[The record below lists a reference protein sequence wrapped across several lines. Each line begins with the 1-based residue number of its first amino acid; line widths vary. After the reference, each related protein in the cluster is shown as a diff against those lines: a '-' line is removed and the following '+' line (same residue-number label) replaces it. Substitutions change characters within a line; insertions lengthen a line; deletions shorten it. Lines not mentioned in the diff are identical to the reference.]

1 MVAYDDLQAAN
12 DNSLSRDAAISLRLL
27 HWFMESR
34 EEALAVLMG
43 VHYRP
48 DPLRDELMRSIC
60 LFFAE
65 GHVRV
70 LAEYQEDLEPRW
82 TALQVEQALD
92 TLRTVHLVAVD
103 GAVSDGGADGAI
115 RPTMRLISFYN
126 DTMPK
131 VLDMAKLI
139 LRDGMQ
145 QSTSS
150 GN

>member
-65 GHVRV
+65 GHIRA
-70 LAEYQEDLEPRW
+70 LAEYQKDLEPRW
-82 TALQVEQALD
+82 TATEVEQALD
-92 TLRTVHLVAVD
+92 TLRAVHLVAVD
-103 GAVSDGGADGAI
+103 GAADGPDGVV

-131 VLDMAKLI
+131 VLDMAKRI
-139 LRDGMQ
+139 LREGMQ
-145 QSTSS
+145 QDSS
-150 GN
+150 NQR

>member
-1 MVAYDDLQAAN
+1 MVACDDLQAAN
-12 DNSLSRDAAISLRLL
+12 DNSLNRDAAISLRLL

-43 VHYRP
+43 AHYRP

-65 GHVRV
+65 GHVRA
-70 LAEYQEDLEPRW
+70 LAEYQKDLESRW
-82 TALQVEQALD
+82 TATEVEQALD
-92 TLRTVHLVAVD
+92 TLRTVHLVA
-103 GAVSDGGADGAI
+103 ADGAI

-131 VLDMAKLI
+131 VLDMAKRI
-139 LRDGMQ
+139 LRDGTQ
-145 QSTSS
+145 QDSPDR
-150 GN
+150 

>member
-12 DNSLSRDAAISLRLL
+12 DNSLNRDAAISLRLL

-34 EEALAVLMG
+34 EEALAALMG
-43 VHYRP
+43 AHYRP

-65 GHVRV
+65 GHIRA
-70 LAEYQEDLEPRW
+70 LTEYQKDLEPRW
-82 TALQVEQALD
+82 DAEVVAQALD
-92 TLRTVHLVAVD
+92 TLRAVHLVAVD
-103 GAVSDGGADGAI
+103 GAPDGGI

-126 DTMPK
+126 DTMPR
-131 VLDMAKLI
+131 VLDMAKRI

-145 QSTSS
+145 QDSL
-150 GN
+150 NQR

>member
-65 GHVRV
+65 GHVRA
-70 LAEYQEDLEPRW
+70 LAEYQKDLEPRW
-82 TALQVEQALD
+82 SAMEVEQALD
-92 TLRTVHLVAVD
+92 TLRTVHLVAVE
-103 GAVSDGGADGAI
+103 GAADAAGSAV

-131 VLDMAKLI
+131 VLDMAKRI

-145 QSTSS
+145 KDSS
-150 GN
+150 NGY

>member
-12 DNSLSRDAAISLRLL
+12 DNSLNRDAAISLRLL

-34 EEALAVLMG
+34 EEALAVLLG

-65 GHVRV
+65 GHIRA
-70 LAEYQEDLEPRW
+70 LAEYQKDLEPRW
-82 TALQVEQALD
+82 TATEVEQALN
-92 TLRTVHLVAVD
+92 TLRAVHLVAVD
-103 GAVSDGGADGAI
+103 GAVDGADGVI

-131 VLDMAKLI
+131 VLDLAKRI
-139 LRDGMQ
+139 LREGMQ
-145 QSTSS
+145 QDSS
-150 GN
+150 NRP

>member
-43 VHYRP
+43 AHYRP

-65 GHVRV
+65 GHVRA
-70 LAEYQEDLEPRW
+70 LAEYQKDLEPRW
-82 TALQVEQALD
+82 SADAVAQALD
-92 TLRTVHLVAVD
+92 TLRAVHLVAVD
-103 GAVSDGGADGAI
+103 GLPGDGADGGI
-115 RPTMRLISFYN
+115 RPTKRLISFYN
-126 DTMPK
+126 DTMPR
-131 VLDMAKLI
+131 VLDMAKRI
-139 LRDGMQ
+139 LRDGMEQ
-145 QSTSS
+145 DSP
-150 GN
+150 NRH

>member
-12 DNSLSRDAAISLRLL
+12 DNSLSREAAISLRLL

-34 EEALAVLMG
+34 EEALELLMG

-65 GHVRV
+65 GQVRA
-70 LAEYQEDLEPRW
+70 LAEYQKDLEPRW
-82 TALQVEQALD
+82 DADAVAQALD
-92 TLRTVHLVAVD
+92 TLRTVHLVAVAAAED
-103 GAVSDGGADGAI
+103 GTEGGI

-131 VLDMAKLI
+131 VLDMAKWI

-145 QSTSS
+145 QD
-150 GN
+150 GGPKPP

>member
-65 GHVRV
+65 GHVRA
-70 LAEYQEDLEPRW
+70 LAEYQKDLEPRW
-82 TALQVEQALD
+82 SAMEVEQALD
-92 TLRTVHLVAVD
+92 TLRTVHLVAVE
-103 GAVSDGGADGAI
+103 GAADAAGSAV

-131 VLDMAKLI
+131 VLDMAKRI

-145 QSTSS
+145 KDSS
-150 GN
+150 NGS

>member
-43 VHYRP
+43 SYYRP

-65 GHVRV
+65 GQIRA
-70 LAEYQEDLEPRW
+70 LAEYQKDLEPRW
-82 TALQVEQALD
+82 AANS
-92 TLRTVHLVAVD
+92 A
-103 GAVSDGGADGAI
+103 
-115 RPTMRLISFYN
+115 
-126 DTMPK
+126 
-131 VLDMAKLI
+131 
-139 LRDGMQ
+139 
-145 QSTSS
+145 SS
-150 GN
+150 

>member
-12 DNSLSRDAAISLRLL
+12 DNSLNRDAAISLRLL

-65 GHVRV
+65 GHIRA
-70 LAEYQEDLEPRW
+70 LAEYQKDLEPRW
-82 TALQVEQALD
+82 TATEVEQALN

-103 GAVSDGGADGAI
+103 GAADEPDRVV

-131 VLDMAKLI
+131 VLDMAKRI
-139 LRDGMQ
+139 LREGTQ
-145 QSTSS
+145 QDSP
-150 GN
+150 NRH

>member
-34 EEALAVLMG
+34 EEALALLMG

-65 GHVRV
+65 GQIRA
-70 LAEYQEDLEPRW
+70 LAEYQKDLEPRW
-82 TALQVEQALD
+82 DADAVAQALD
-92 TLRTVHLVAVD
+92 TLRTVHLVAVTAAD
-103 GAVSDGGADGAI
+103 DGGEGNI

-139 LRDGMQ
+139 LRDGMKQ
-145 QSTSS
+145 D
-150 GN
+150 GPNPP

>member
-1 MVAYDDLQAAN
+1 MVAYDDLPAAN

-34 EEALAVLMG
+34 EEALALLMG
-43 VHYRP
+43 AHYRP

-65 GHVRV
+65 GQTRA
-70 LAEYQEDLEPRW
+70 LAEYQKDLEPRW
-82 TALQVEQALD
+82 DADAVAQALD
-92 TLRTVHLVAVD
+92 TLRTVQLVAVAAAED
-103 GAVSDGGADGAI
+103 GTEGGI

-131 VLDMAKLI
+131 VLDMAKWI
-139 LRDGMQ
+139 LRDGMRQ
-145 QSTSS
+145 DAP
-150 GN
+150 NPP

>member
-65 GHVRV
+65 GHRRA
-70 LAEYQEDLEPRW
+70 LAEYQKDLEPRW
-82 TALQVEQALD
+82 TATEVEQALD
-92 TLRTVHLVAVD
+92 TLRAAHLVAVEDRANGPD
-103 GAVSDGGADGAI
+103 GVV

-131 VLDMAKLI
+131 VLDMAKRI
-139 LRDGMQ
+139 LREGMQ
-145 QSTSS
+145 QDSS
-150 GN
+150 NQH

>member
-12 DNSLSRDAAISLRLL
+12 DNSLNRDAAISLRLL

-34 EEALAVLMG
+34 EEALAVLTG
-43 VHYRP
+43 AHYRP

-65 GHVRV
+65 GHIRA
-70 LAEYQEDLEPRW
+70 LAEYQKDLEPRW
-82 TALQVEQALD
+82 TATEVEQALD
-92 TLRTVHLVAVD
+92 TLRAVHLVTVD
-103 GAVSDGGADGAI
+103 GAADGPEGVV

-131 VLDMAKLI
+131 VLEMAKRI
-139 LRDGMQ
+139 LREGTQ
-145 QSTSS
+145 QDSS
-150 GN
+150 NRH

>member
-12 DNSLSRDAAISLRLL
+12 DNSLNRDAAISLRLL

-34 EEALAVLMG
+34 EEALALLMG

-65 GHVRV
+65 GQIRA
-70 LAEYQEDLEPRW
+70 LAEYQKDLAPRW
-82 TALQVEQALD
+82 DADAVAQALD
-92 TLRTVHLVAVD
+92 TLRTVHLVAVAAA
-103 GAVSDGGADGAI
+103 GDGGEGGI

-139 LRDGMQ
+139 LRDEMQ
-145 QSTSS
+145 QD
-150 GN
+150 GPNPP

>member
-34 EEALAVLMG
+34 EEALAVLLG
-43 VHYRP
+43 AHYRP

-65 GHVRV
+65 GHIRA
-70 LAEYQEDLEPRW
+70 LAEYQKDLEPRW
-82 TALQVEQALD
+82 TATEVEQALD
-92 TLRTVHLVAVD
+92 TLRAVHLVAVE
-103 GAVSDGGADGAI
+103 GTADGPDGLV

-139 LRDGMQ
+139 LREGMKQ
-145 QSTSS
+145 DSS
-150 GN
+150 NQR

>member
-43 VHYRP
+43 AHYRP

-65 GHVRV
+65 GHVRA
-70 LAEYQEDLEPRW
+70 LAEYQKDLEPRW
-82 TALQVEQALD
+82 TAEAVAQALD
-92 TLRTVHLVAVD
+92 TLRTVHLVA
-103 GAVSDGGADGAI
+103 ADGGANGAESGI
-115 RPTMRLISFYN
+115 RPTTRLISFYN

-131 VLDMAKLI
+131 VLDMAKRI
-139 LRDGMQ
+139 LRDGVQ
-145 QSTSS
+145 QD
-150 GN
+150 GLYEH

>member
-34 EEALAVLMG
+34 EEALALLMG

-65 GHVRV
+65 GQIRA
-70 LAEYQEDLEPRW
+70 LAEYQKDLEPRW
-82 TALQVEQALD
+82 DADAVAQALD
-92 TLRTVHLVAVD
+92 TLRTVHLVAVTAAD
-103 GAVSDGGADGAI
+103 DGGEGGI

-139 LRDGMQ
+139 LRDGTQ
-145 QSTSS
+145 QD
-150 GN
+150 GPNPP

>member
-12 DNSLSRDAAISLRLL
+12 DNSLNRDAAISLRLL

-34 EEALAVLMG
+34 EEALALLMG
-43 VHYRP
+43 EHYRP

-65 GHVRV
+65 GHIRA
-70 LAEYQEDLEPRW
+70 LAEYQKDLEPRW
-82 TALQVEQALD
+82 TAMEVEQALD
-92 TLRTVHLVAVD
+92 TLRTVHLVAVEGMGD
-103 GAVSDGGADGAI
+103 GPDGVV

-131 VLDMAKLI
+131 VLDMARRI

-145 QSTSS
+145 QDS
-150 GN
+150 NRP

>member
-65 GHVRV
+65 GHVRA
-70 LAEYQEDLEPRW
+70 LTEYQKDLEPRW
-82 TALQVEQALD
+82 TAMEVEQALD
-92 TLRTVHLVAVD
+92 TLQTVHLVAVD
-103 GAVSDGGADGAI
+103 GGVSDGAGGAI

-131 VLDMAKLI
+131 VLDMAKRI

-145 QSTSS
+145 QDSS
-150 GN
+150 NGY

>member
-65 GHVRV
+65 GHIRA
-70 LAEYQEDLEPRW
+70 LAEYQKDLEPRW
-82 TALQVEQALD
+82 TATEVEQALD
-92 TLRTVHLVAVD
+92 TLRAVHLVAVED
-103 GAVSDGGADGAI
+103 MAKGPEGVV

-131 VLDMAKLI
+131 VLDMAKRI
-139 LRDGMQ
+139 LREGMQ
-145 QSTSS
+145 RDSS
-150 GN
+150 NQP

>member
-12 DNSLSRDAAISLRLL
+12 DNSLNRDAAISLRLL

-34 EEALAVLMG
+34 EEALALLMG

-65 GHVRV
+65 GQVRA
-70 LAEYQEDLEPRW
+70 LAEYQKDLEPRW
-82 TALQVEQALD
+82 DADAVAQALD
-92 TLRTVHLVAVD
+92 TLRTVHLVAVAAAED
-103 GAVSDGGADGAI
+103 GAEGGI

-131 VLDMAKLI
+131 VLDMAKWI

-145 QSTSS
+145 QD
-150 GN
+150 GPNPP